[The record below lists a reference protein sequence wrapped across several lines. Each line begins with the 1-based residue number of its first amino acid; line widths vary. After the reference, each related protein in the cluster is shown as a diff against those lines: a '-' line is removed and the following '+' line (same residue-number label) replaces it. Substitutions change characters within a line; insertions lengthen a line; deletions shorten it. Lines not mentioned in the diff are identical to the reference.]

1 MSRGNKSPRSHFDN
15 VDTDRDNRV
24 RVAELI
30 GYITEHFRISYG
42 EAVELVGRMDQDG
55 DGLVSYAEF
64 EPHFN
69 DTLRSLQ

>member
-1 MSRGNKSPRSHFDN
+1 MTKAKESSRSHFDHL
-15 VDTDRDNRV
+15 DTDRDNRASV
-24 RVAELI
+24 VELI

-55 DGLVSYAEF
+55 DGFVSYAEF

-69 DTLRSLQ
+69 ETLRSLQ